1 MLTQERAMNFEGQ
14 VAIVTGAGRGIGAAH
29 AHALAARGAALVL
42 TDLPDHDGTSR
53 AQGVV
58 DTLTDEGARAI
69 AIAADAGDPSSAT
82 ATVER
87 ALEQFGRLDVLVHNA
102 GLTGRSASEQGVST
116 PPSFSD
122 PDWSGDVRQVEV
134 NLLSAFY
141 LLRAA
146 WPTLVER
153 AYGRVVL
160 TSSGAVFGRPSL
172 GAYGAA
178 KAGLLSL
185 VRAASIDAED
195 QGVDIKVNALAPMAA
210 TASDHTEYNERFG
223 GGLDPSSCAAAA
235 VVLTSKEC
243 PVSGAC
249 IRAGGGYVAS
259 IVLALTRGWTSPDAT
274 ITPEALL
281 EAMPQ
286 IVDISDLSVPRSAEA
301 LIDAMVERTAP
312 RS

>member
-1 MLTQERAMNFEGQ
+1 MDLEGQ

-29 AHALAARGAALVL
+29 AHALADRGAALVL
-42 TDLPDHDGTSR
+42 TDLTDANGASR

-58 DTLTDEGARAI
+58 DSLTGRGARAV
-69 AIAADAGDPSSAT
+69 AIAADAADPSSAS
-82 ATVER
+82 ATVEL
-87 ALEQFGRLDVLVHNA
+87 ALERFGRLDVLVHNA
-102 GLTGRSASEQGVST
+102 GLTGQSASEQGVST

-146 WPTLVER
+146 WPTLIER
-153 AYGRVVL
+153 AYGRVIL

-185 VRAASIDAED
+185 VRAAAIDAED
-195 QGVDIKVNALAPMAA
+195 HGVDIKVNALAPMAA
-210 TASDHTEYNERFG
+210 TGAEHAEYNERFG
-223 GGLDPSSCAAAA
+223 GGLDPSSCSAAA
-235 VVLTSKEC
+235 VVLASTEC
-243 PVSGAC
+243 PVNGAC
-249 IRAGGGYVAS
+249 VRVGGGYVAS
-259 IVLALTRGWTSPDAT
+259 IVLALTGGWTSPDPT

-281 EAMPQ
+281 DAMPQ
-286 IVDISDLSVPRSAEA
+286 IVDTSDLLVPRSAEA
-301 LIDAMVERTAP
+301 LIDAMVERAAR

>member
-1 MLTQERAMNFEGQ
+1 MLTQDHFIDLGGR
-14 VAIVTGAGRGIGAAH
+14 VAVVTGAGRGIGAAH
-29 AHALAARGAALVL
+29 AHALADRGAALVL
-42 TDLPDHDGTSR
+42 TDLPDHDGASR

-58 DTLTDEGARAI
+58 DALTDRGARAI
-69 AIAADAGDPSSAT
+69 AVAADASDPSSAT

-87 ALEQFGRLDVLVHNA
+87 ALEEFGRLDVLVHNA

-185 VRAASIDAED
+185 VRAAAIDAED

-210 TASDHTEYNERFG
+210 TGAEHAEYNERFG
-223 GGLDPSSCAAAA
+223 GGLDASSCSAAA
-235 VVLTSKEC
+235 VLLASSEC

-249 IRAGGGYVAS
+249 LRVGGGYVAS
-259 IVLALTRGWTSPDAT
+259 IVLALTNGWTSPDTT

-281 EAMPQ
+281 DAMPK
-286 IVDISDLSVPRSAEA
+286 IVDTTDLSVPRSAEA
-301 LIDAMVERTAP
+301 LIDAMVERTA
-312 RS
+312 RRA